1 MKYTE
6 AVLQEF
12 FKSLSRMVGQWRK
25 IWFLELQWQFD
36 HPENTSI
43 LKNRHLKGKCKDS
56 MVNSLHKN
64 MAYFSSVPLTVKPFV
79 PVMIKVDWLVLHW
92 GNAHKML

>member
-1 MKYTE
+1 M
-6 AVLQEF
+6 
-12 FKSLSRMVGQWRK
+12 
-25 IWFLELQWQFD
+25 
-36 HPENTSI
+36 
-43 LKNRHLKGKCKDS
+43 KGKCKDS

-92 GNAHKML
+92 GNAHKMLWAFPQCKTSQSKHVDECMDNQTCKLLQLHVEQ